1 MWDWFTY
8 SLRVIALLSGLIC
21 IYVALFLY
29 EDEHGKIQVV
39 LEDMWLRIS
48 EQHHIALARHT
59 VFMREVAN
67 VTDSVFDRLLGRSLL
82 SLQSA
87 GVSICYSMA
96 SIGLGHLLFV
106 LFGDRVGMK
115 YEGAL
120 PISHGTPRMMYFLF
134 AVVFIGTFL
143 SLGTLPMFTT
153 KRLWLAVWT
162 CLLSIFGFLWSVG
175 LIYSFLMLI
184 NYGFAS
190 PPRLAFFYAEFT
202 AMSIG
207 VGAGI
212 LFDIGYIALTR
223 WALRWQVQSTSF
235 VKITVVVLVNCL
247 LAFTLVIVPVW
258 LSEKIL
264 YVLANYHIVGI
275 LYSGILFAA
284 ASNIIT
290 SLGTLL
296 SIVLAILMLV
306 HRICWPL
313 LERPIFALQGLG
325 IARRKKVFAASGIAL
340 IGVSLGHTPEVL
352 KVIDKFSP

>member
-1 MWDWFTY
+1 MWEWITY
-8 SLRVIALLSGLIC
+8 SFRFIALLSGLVC
-21 IYVALFLY
+21 IYTALFLY

-39 LEDMWLRIS
+39 LEDMWLRIV

-67 VTDSVFDRLLGRSLL
+67 LTNSLFDRLLGRDLL

-106 LFGDRVGMK
+106 LFGESLGMR

-120 PISHGTPRMMYFLF
+120 PISYGTPRTIYFLLV
-134 AVVFIGTFL
+134 AVFIGTFL
-143 SLGTLPMFTT
+143 MLGTLPMFTER
-153 KRLWLAVWT
+153 RLWLAVWT
-162 CLLSIFGFLWSVG
+162 SLLSMFGFVWFIG
-175 LIYSFLMLI
+175 LIYSFLTF

-190 PPRLAFFYAEFT
+190 LPRLTLFYAEFT
-202 AMSIG
+202 AMSVG

-223 WALRWQVQSTSF
+223 WALRWQVQSKSF
-235 VKITVVVLVNCL
+235 VKITLIVLVNCL
-247 LAFTLVIVPVW
+247 LAFTLIIAPVL
-258 LSEKIL
+258 LSEKIFQ
-264 YVLANYHIVGI
+264 VLSGYHIVGI
-275 LYSGILFAA
+275 LYSGILFVA

-290 SLGTLL
+290 SLGTVLF
-296 SIVLAILMLV
+296 IVLALLMLV

-325 IARRKKVFAASGIAL
+325 IARRKKLFGTSGIVL
-340 IGVSLGHTPEVL
+340 IGISLGHTPEVL
-352 KVIDKFSP
+352 RVVDKFFP